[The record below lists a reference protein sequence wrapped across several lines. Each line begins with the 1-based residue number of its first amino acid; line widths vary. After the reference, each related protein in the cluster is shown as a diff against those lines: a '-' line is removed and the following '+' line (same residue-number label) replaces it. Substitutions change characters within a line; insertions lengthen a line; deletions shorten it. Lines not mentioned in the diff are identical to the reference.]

1 MGFNSG
7 SFVFLLYI
15 NDFQKTVPNISKPV
29 FYADDISIIVTNHS
43 LTDFTN
49 NINKVFG
56 NINDW
61 FIINLLSL
69 NSDDK
74 TYYLQFLTKQ
84 SHKININVCCE
95 NKQIINA
102 YSTKFLGL
110 CIDSALSWSN
120 HIDQI
125 VSKFSTAC

>member
-15 NDFQKTVPNISKPV
+15 NDLPKTVSNISKLV
-29 FYADDISIIVTNHS
+29 LFADDTSIIVTNHS
-43 LTDFTN
+43 PTDFTN
-49 NINKVFG
+49 DINKVSG

-69 NSDDK
+69 NSHK
-74 TYYLQFLTKQ
+74 TYYLQFLTKN
-84 SHKININVCCE
+84 SHKININICCD

-110 CIDSALSWSN
+110 LIGSSLSWNN

-125 VSKFSTAC
+125 MSKLSTA